1 MGSQLVHWSKMKV
14 ILSILL
20 SAAVASCHRGHHGS
34 WSRQYS
40 DHKPDCPYLRHHF
53 GSHGQREM
61 NPHHSGGYRDTEDDD
76 HRYGP
81 HHHGHRGRPPFFDH
95 SHDEHKSTG
104 SPSYW
109 DIFNSQHPSRHN
121 GIKSNRPTG
130 SPYFFLASDEQ
141 TVRDILQ
148 EAATISDIS
157 TASDQEV
164 TTTLNNDSEAEFET
178 TTIDTEQER
187 ITTINTVSDV
197 LDQTTTPTTNED
209 LTASVKSVF
218 NEESTTSSSDNIND
232 NEEITTTKFDSN
244 GEITTIQPVDEE
256 ITSAQSMNADLSP
269 ISFIIDNSIEIIETP
284 SSDDSNS
291 NDDLTIFATLTD
303 ILNEDSTITASLN
316 EDSSESL
323 NGSGDE
329 ETDITTAGSSEKKP
343 SSNTTRSPQEELP
356 RK

>member
-1 MGSQLVHWSKMKV
+1 MGQLVHWSNMKV
-14 ILSILL
+14 ILSILV

-61 NPHHSGGYRDTEDDD
+61 NPPLSGGYRDTEDDPHGYRDSDYDHHD

-109 DIFNSQHPSRHN
+109 DIFNSRHPSRQR
-121 GIKSNRPTG
+121 GFKS
-130 SPYFFLASDEQ
+130 SDEE
-141 TVRDILQ
+141 TVRAFFQ
-148 EAATISDIS
+148 EAATTSDIS

-164 TTTLNNDSEAEFET
+164 TTALNNDSEAEFET
-178 TTIDTEQER
+178 TTIGTEQER
-187 ITTINTVSDV
+187 ITMINTATDV
-197 LDQTTTPTTNED
+197 LDQTTISSTNED

-218 NEESTTSSSDNIND
+218 NEESTISSSDNLNK

-256 ITSAQSMNADLSP
+256 ATSAQSVNADLSP

-303 ILNEDSTITASLN
+303 ILNEDSTITASFN
-316 EDSSESL
+316 EDSSEAL
-323 NGSGDE
+323 DGSGDE
-329 ETDITTAGSSEKKP
+329 QTEITTAGSSKEKP
-343 SSNTTRSPQEELP
+343 SPNTTRSPQEELP
-356 RK
+356 KK